1 MAEHEPQSAPIDEDA
16 IAEVLGTRSATV
28 RDVAYGEGHQ
38 FSLGRGDARLEVFP
52 RTGVTRLTT
61 TDVRVELF
69 GSTVA
74 EVSPGG
80 VEFTRTQP
88 GQDASLTVVPG
99 GGTVFT
105 LIAGGERRPTGTS
118 DSSEPSSAPPT
129 TPPVPRR

>member
-52 RTGVTRLTT
+52 RTGVTRLTAS
-61 TDVRVELF
+61 DVRVELF

-80 VEFTRTQP
+80 VEFSALSPARTP
-88 GQDASLTVVPG
+88 VSPWFRA
-99 GGTVFT
+99 
-105 LIAGGERRPTGTS
+105 AGSCSRWSP
-118 DSSEPSSAPPT
+118 A
-129 TPPVPRR
+129 